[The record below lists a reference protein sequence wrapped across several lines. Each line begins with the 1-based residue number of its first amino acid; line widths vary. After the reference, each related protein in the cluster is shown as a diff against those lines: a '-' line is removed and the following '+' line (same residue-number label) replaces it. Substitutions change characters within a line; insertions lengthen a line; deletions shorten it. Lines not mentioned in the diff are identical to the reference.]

1 MNLSAKTICLY
12 DSIDHEKDD
21 PEERSHMET
30 IREDGFNERRFL
42 FFLLKF
48 INLYIPQGKWATCK
62 LSLELFKTKFLE
74 GTF

>member
-1 MNLSAKTICLY
+1 M
-12 DSIDHEKDD
+12 
-21 PEERSHMET
+21 
-30 IREDGFNERRFL
+30 REGFF